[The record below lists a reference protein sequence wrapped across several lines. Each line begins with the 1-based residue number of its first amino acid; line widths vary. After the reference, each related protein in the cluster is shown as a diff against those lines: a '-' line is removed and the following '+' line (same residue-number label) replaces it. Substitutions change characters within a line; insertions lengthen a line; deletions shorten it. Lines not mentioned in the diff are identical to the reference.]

1 MGKNILKVVKVSN
14 IGSLK
19 YNGALVVRSEL
30 LLLYERWI
38 SLQVMNLTSGLTI
51 HVKGE
56 CIILFYFES
65 IE

>member
-14 IGSLK
+14 IGSHK
-19 YNGALVVRSEL
+19 YNSALVVRSKL